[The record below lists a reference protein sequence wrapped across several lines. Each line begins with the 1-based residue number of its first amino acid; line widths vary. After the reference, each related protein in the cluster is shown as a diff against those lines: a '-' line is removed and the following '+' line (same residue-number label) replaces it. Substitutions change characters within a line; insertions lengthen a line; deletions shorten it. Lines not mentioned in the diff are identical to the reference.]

1 MTASAARLLSCREMD
16 CTEKIIELFSSD
28 ASALHFGEPVSLRE
42 HALQTALQAKSDGAS
57 DDLVVGALLHDI
69 GYLIGGSDTPHE
81 EEGSRWLSSYFGPH
95 VTEPVRLHVAA
106 KRYLCTVD
114 PEYRRILSPASAV
127 SLDQQGSLL
136 SPEELREFEK
146 NPFHADAM
154 KLRFWDDRAKVPG
167 LTAPGLESYAAALRR
182 VSMHAP

>member
-16 CTEKIIELFSSD
+16 CTEKIKELFSSD
-28 ASALHFGEPVSLRE
+28 ASALHFGEPVSLQE

-57 DDLVVGALLHDI
+57 DERVVAALLHDI

-81 EEGSRWLSSYFGPH
+81 EEASRWLSRYFGPH

-114 PEYRRILSPASAV
+114 REYRRTLSPASAV

-136 SPEELREFEK
+136 S
-146 NPFHADAM
+146 
-154 KLRFWDDRAKVPG
+154 
-167 LTAPGLESYAAALRR
+167 
-182 VSMHAP
+182 